1 MSKQQ
6 LYINGIAVDMPTDE
20 IKIKVASNILAD
32 ISKVMTAHSYSVTL
46 PRTITNDNALGLA
59 YVVAADT
66 AGKTTHRYLTASLY
80 VDGVPLFDGGR
91 AVVNTV
97 DEKGYNIG
105 LFWGLLDVFE
115 EIKRENLHLCDLPLS
130 EHWSEQWGEWYQLQA
145 DNGVNYESGMNLA
158 TFLLLDVDSQEVAHY
173 HPWHSPHTTA
183 FAILDK
189 VAQVYGVEFTFDATV
204 RERLVRLTHPLTSLN
219 IKCKDEVVP
228 VEIAAVD
235 LQVSTDNKRNLN
247 WSESFTAPAPEIVK
261 NCIYPKFTP
270 TILGHEEWYHTV
282 DKVSFGKFRVHGTCN
297 REWAISFNEQW
308 VAAAVV
314 HIGSSPNECDDEDA
328 WKVDAILVNGVW
340 TLDVDFHGISHEGS
354 LVRLRMPNGYWQSG
368 ETPEHDI
375 KWEFEITDTE
385 DARCGAYVPRG
396 TSWADY
402 AKYSHVRN
410 YPNVSI
416 MDYFKEIMAHTG
428 ACIVGTMTKPDSIH
442 FAAIDEILAKT
453 PQPLEMLGLTSIGM
467 TLTDIAQRNIYTHA
481 ENDDDNLSYL
491 ADGVI
496 YCNDETLE
504 AERSAFDSKFKV
516 PRLNYFKQYEIEPI
530 TDEDESSGGGGV
542 TPPKYKCKWVRAGDY
557 VCGWTPSTDP
567 NNPNIGNLINTGQD
581 FASIIRE
588 CYANYSALIA
598 RPKVAEV
605 QTRLGI
611 LDLLNFDLS
620 RPVYIDQLAS
630 SFIVTEIAT
639 EKGDTFKIK
648 LVKI

>member
-46 PRTITNDNALGLA
+46 PRTMTNDNALGLA

-80 VDGVPLFDGGR
+80 VDGVPLFEGGR

-115 EIKRENLHLCDLPLS
+115 EIKRENLKLCDLPLS
-130 EHWSEQWGEWYQLQA
+130 EHWNEAWADWYTLQRN
-145 DNGVNYESGMNLA
+145 NGVNYRSGMTEDIYNE
-158 TFLLLDVDSQEVAHY
+158 LDDDSKYIAAY
-173 HPWHSPHTTA
+173 HPWQSPHTTA
-183 FAILDK
+183 LAILDK
-189 VAQVYGVEFTFDATV
+189 VAQVYGMTFTYDPTV
-204 RERLVRLTHPLTSLN
+204 RLRLNKLTHPLASLN
-219 IKCKDEVVP
+219 IKCKDEVVS
-228 VEIAAVD
+228 VAMQATDDRADVVTQERYLCWGNVYT
-235 LQVSTDNKRNLN
+235 STND
-247 WSESFTAPAPEIVK
+247 EIVK
-261 NCIYPKFTP
+261 NCIYPNNVGVVH
-270 TILGHEEWYHTV
+270 LNEVYRTV
-282 DKVSFGKFRVHGTCN
+282 DKIAFGKCHIYGTCN
-297 REWAISFNEQW
+297 RQWSVSFHEEWVN
-308 VAAAVV
+308 AAAV
-314 HIGSSPNECDDEDA
+314 HTGTAPNLYIENSKE
-328 WKVDAILVNGVW
+328 WKVDAVDVDGVW
-340 TLDVDFHGISHEGS
+340 TMDVDFYNMSYSGFLLH
-354 LVRLRMPNGYWQSG
+354 LRMPNGYWQRG

-375 KWEFEITDTE
+375 HWEFEIVDTE
-385 DARCGAYVPRG
+385 DARVSEFVPSG
-396 TSWADY
+396 STTAGN
-402 AKYSHVRN
+402 AKYSYVRN
-410 YPNVSI
+410 YPNVGI
-416 MDYFKEIMAHTG
+416 MDYIKEVMAHTG

-453 PQPLEMLGLTSIGM
+453 PQPLEMLGLTSLGM
-467 TLTDIAQRNIYTHA
+467 ALDDVARKNVYTHA
-481 ENDDDNLSYL
+481 LNEDDNLPYL

-496 YCNDETLE
+496 YCDNETLE
-504 AERSAFDSKFKV
+504 SEKTVFESKFKV
-516 PRLNYFKQYEIEPI
+516 PRLDYIKQFEIEII
-530 TDEDESSGGGGV
+530 TDIDEEEEN
-542 TPPKYKCKWVRAGDY
+542 PPKYKCKWVKAGDY
-557 VCGWTPSTDP
+557 VCGFDLATL
-567 NNPNIGNLINTGQD
+567 GLINNGQD

-605 QTRLGI
+605 QVRLGI

-630 SFIVTEIAT
+630 SFIVVEIAT